1 MNAIDS
7 LKEKK
12 KKHLFLM
19 LLSGLNSECCGL
31 GGVVSLIS
39 FFSPLDCLVQN
50 GEEKEAG
57 RRNK

>member
-1 MNAIDS
+1 
-7 LKEKK
+7 
-12 KKHLFLM
+12 M